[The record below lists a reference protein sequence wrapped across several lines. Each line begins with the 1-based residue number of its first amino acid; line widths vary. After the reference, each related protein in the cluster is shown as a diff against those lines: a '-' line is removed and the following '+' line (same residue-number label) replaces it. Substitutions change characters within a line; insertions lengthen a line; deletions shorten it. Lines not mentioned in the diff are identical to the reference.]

1 MPDLDIRFLSIPI
14 IFYLS
19 SVFIT
24 CFSAF
29 LILGK
34 TKKQTADYLLA
45 VWFFIIAVHL
55 VFFILFYSNQFSNFP
70 HLLGIDIPIPLIHG
84 PMLYLYILCLTGRQP
99 NKYKWLLHFA
109 PAILTYIYLI
119 SFFTLTSQEKIH
131 VYEYGNTAYRFF
143 RKIIMVI
150 IILSGILYV
159 TLSIMTVRQYK
170 RRISDLYS
178 NTEKINLNWSYYLIT
193 GIALIW
199 VAVIM
204 KNETLIFT
212 LVSLFII
219 VTAYF
224 GISRVGILEFTS
236 KQSDAPEEKQAE
248 QNDDIIA
255 VKYQKN
261 FAGEEAI
268 QSTYQKLNFRMEHE
282 KLYKDPELNL
292 NQVAS
297 LLDVHPNILS
307 QTINSVENKNF
318 YDYINQ
324 HRIEEFKRIVILPEN
339 QKFTILSLAFESG
352 FNSKTS
358 FNRNFK
364 KYMDCSP
371 REYIKSQNLT
381 QEQS

>member
-1 MPDLDIRFLSIPI
+1 
-14 IFYLS
+14 
-19 SVFIT
+19 
-24 CFSAF
+24 
-29 LILGK
+29 
-34 TKKQTADYLLA
+34 
-45 VWFFIIAVHL
+45 
-55 VFFILFYSNQFSNFP
+55 
-70 HLLGIDIPIPLIHG
+70 
-84 PMLYLYILCLTGRQP
+84 MLYLYILCLTGLQP
-99 NKYKWLLHFA
+99 KKYKWLLHFA
-109 PAILTYIYLI
+109 AAILTYIYLI

-131 VYEYGNTAYRFF
+131 VYEYGNTAYRSF

-159 TLSIMTVRQYK
+159 ILSINAVRQYK
-170 RRISDLYS
+170 RQISDLYS

-199 VAVIM
+199 IAVII

-261 FAGEEAI
+261 FAGENAI
-268 QSTYQKLNFRMEHE
+268 RDTYKKLTYQMEYE

-324 HRIEEFKRIVILPEN
+324 HRIEEFKRIVVLPEN

-371 REYIKSQNLT
+371 REYIKSQNLS

>member
-1 MPDLDIRFLSIPI
+1 MPDLDIRFLSIPV

-45 VWFFIIAVHL
+45 IWFFIIAIHL
-55 VFFILFYSNQFSNFP
+55 IFFILFYSGQFSSFP
-70 HLLGIDIPIPLIHG
+70 YLLGLDIPLPLIHG
-84 PMLYLYILCLTGRQP
+84 PMLYLYILCLTGQQP
-99 NKYKWLLHFA
+99 NRYKWLLHFA

-212 LVSLFII
+212 LVGLFIL
-219 VTAYF
+219 VASYF
-224 GISRVGILEFTS
+224 GISHANILGLS
-236 KQSDAPEEKQAE
+236 AIQSNNSEEKQVVNE
-248 QNDDIIA
+248 NSIT

-261 FAGEEAI
+261 FAGEEVI
-268 QSTYQKLNFRMEHE
+268 QSIYQKLRFRMEHE

-292 NQVAS
+292 NQVAV
-297 LLDVHPNILS
+297 LLNVHPNILS

-371 REYIKSQNLT
+371 REFIKNQNMNR
-381 QEQS
+381 E

>member
-1 MPDLDIRFLSIPI
+1 MLDLDIRFLSIPV

-29 LILGK
+29 LIFGK

-45 VWFFIIAVHL
+45 IWFFIIAIHL
-55 VFFILFYSNQFSNFP
+55 IFFILFYSGQFSSFP
-70 HLLGIDIPIPLIHG
+70 YLLGLDIPLPLIHG
-84 PMLYLYILCLTGRQP
+84 PMLYLYILCLTGQQP
-99 NKYKWLLHFA
+99 NRYKWLLHFA

-212 LVSLFII
+212 LVGLFIL
-219 VTAYF
+219 VTSYF
-224 GISRVGILEFTS
+224 GISHANILGLS
-236 KQSDAPEEKQAE
+236 AIQSNNSEEKQVVNE
-248 QNDDIIA
+248 NSIT

-261 FAGEEAI
+261 FAGEEVI
-268 QSTYQKLNFRMEHE
+268 QSIYQKLSFRMEHE

-292 NQVAS
+292 NQVAV
-297 LLDVHPNILS
+297 LLNVHPNILS

-371 REYIKSQNLT
+371 REFIKNQNMNR
-381 QEQS
+381 E

>member
-1 MPDLDIRFLSIPI
+1 MPDLDIRFLSIPV

-45 VWFFIIAVHL
+45 IWFFIIAIHL
-55 VFFILFYSNQFSNFP
+55 IFFILFYSGQFSSFP
-70 HLLGIDIPIPLIHG
+70 YLLGLDIPLPLIHG
-84 PMLYLYILCLTGRQP
+84 PMLYLYILCLTGQQP
-99 NKYKWLLHFA
+99 NRYKWLLHFA

-212 LVSLFII
+212 LVGLFIL
-219 VTAYF
+219 VASYF
-224 GISRVGILEFTS
+224 GISHANILGLS
-236 KQSDAPEEKQAE
+236 AIQSNNSEEKQVVNE
-248 QNDDIIA
+248 NSIT

-261 FAGEEAI
+261 FAGEEVI
-268 QSTYQKLNFRMEHE
+268 QSIYQKLSFRMEHE

-292 NQVAS
+292 NQVAV
-297 LLDVHPNILS
+297 LLNVHPNILS

-371 REYIKSQNLT
+371 REFIKNQNMNR
-381 QEQS
+381 E